1 MAKRKLNVTLTGE
14 APMLMHNGQL
24 ADPLNKIVKAM
35 KQITAKGKN
44 KTEADLIKLSE
55 LEFKGGLYLDS
66 KQKNIEIPSHLLEA
80 TVKAGAKATRKGKIA
95 EQGVFV
101 ETPGKFNYKG
111 PKTVDA
117 LFNSD
122 DHRLT
127 IAVVVQKSR
136 IMRTRPKFD
145 SWSVDATYVYDDQI
159 VNRQEVVEWLTKA
172 GEVAG
177 IGDWRPRYGRFKVT
191 VKR

>member
-101 ETPGKFNYKG
+101 NEWAAQAGLAILFQLFIHKEVKTP
-111 PKTVDA
+111 
-117 LFNSD
+117 
-122 DHRLT
+122 
-127 IAVVVQKSR
+127 R
-136 IMRTRPKFD
+136 IYFD
-145 SWSVDATYVYDDQI
+145 SLTGRMNPVYI
-159 VNRQEVVEWLTKA
+159 TK
-172 GEVAG
+172 E
-177 IGDWRPRYGRFKVT
+177 IY
-191 VKR
+191 